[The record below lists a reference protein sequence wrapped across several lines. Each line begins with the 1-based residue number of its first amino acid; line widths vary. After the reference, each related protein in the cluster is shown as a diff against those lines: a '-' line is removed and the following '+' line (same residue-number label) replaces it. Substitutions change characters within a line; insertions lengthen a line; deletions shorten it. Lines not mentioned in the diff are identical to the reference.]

1 MNAKHLNRWSVWLLG
16 AVLTGCGNP
25 ADKVAKATISAD
37 ASGASSAA
45 AASPAASLGEA
56 RSYIFGPENSTISF
70 VGSKVTGHHD
80 GGFKKFSGE
89 LKTQGNKLANT
100 GNKVEIDTTSIWT
113 DTDRLT
119 GHLKTKDFFDVAQ
132 FPTSTFETVSIS
144 DNGTNSTVT
153 GKLTLHGITKEI
165 SFPATIKVGPDSV
178 DVDAQF
184 AINRLDFDIKFKG
197 MPNDLI
203 RNDVVL
209 KLKVRATP
217 AKA

>member
-1 MNAKHLNRWSVWLLG
+1 MLLG
-16 AVLTGCGNP
+16 VAILGGGCGNP
-25 ADKVAKATISAD
+25 ADKVAKATVNSETKTAD
-37 ASGASSAA
+37 GTAA
-45 AASPAASLGEA
+45 AASANA
-56 RSYIFGPENSTISF
+56 RSYVFGPENSSISF
-70 VGSKVTGHHD
+70 VGSKVTGKHD

-89 LKTQGNKLANT
+89 LKVEGNKLANT
-100 GNKVEIDTTSIWT
+100 GNKVEIDTTSIYT

-132 FPTSTFETVSIS
+132 FPTSTFETVRIA

-153 GKLTLHGITKEI
+153 GKLTLHGVTKEI
-165 SFPATIKVGPDSV
+165 SFPATIKVAADSV
-178 DVDAQF
+178 DVDAEF

-209 KLKVRATP
+209 KLKVKAAP

>member
-1 MNAKHLNRWSVWLLG
+1 MNAKNSNRYTVLLLA

-25 ADKVAKATISAD
+25 ADKVAKATVSSNANGGT
-37 ASGASSAA
+37 ATTTTSAA
-45 AASPAASLGEA
+45 DT
-56 RSYIFGPENSTISF
+56 RSYVFGPENSSISF
-70 VGSKVTGHHD
+70 IGSKVTGKHD

-89 LKTQGNKLANT
+89 LKAQGDKLAGA

-132 FPTSTFETVSIS
+132 FPTSTFETVSITE
-144 DNGTNSTVT
+144 NGTNSTVT

-165 SFPATIKVGPDSV
+165 SFPATIKVSAESV

-184 AINRLDFDIKFKG
+184 AINRLDFDVKFKG

-209 KLKVRATP
+209 KLKLKATP

>member
-1 MNAKHLNRWSVWLLG
+1 MNTIFLKRWASLL
-16 AVLTGCGNP
+16 AAATLAGCGNP
-25 ADKVAKATISAD
+25 ADKVAKATVSPDAKDNAGAATPSAN
-37 ASGASSAA
+37 
-45 AASPAASLGEA
+45 A
-56 RSYIFGPENSTISF
+56 RSFVFGPENSTVSF
-70 VGSKVTGHHD
+70 IGSKVTRNHD

-89 LKTQGNKLANT
+89 LKVEGNKLANT

-119 GHLKTKDFFDVAQ
+119 GHLQTKDFFDVAQ
-132 FPTSTFETVSIS
+132 FPTSTFETVSIT

-153 GKLTLHGITKEI
+153 GKLTLHGVTKEI

-184 AINRLDFDIKFKG
+184 AINRLDFDIKYKG
-197 MPNDLI
+197 MANDLI

-209 KLKVRATP
+209 KLKVKATP

>member
-1 MNAKHLNRWSVWLLG
+1 MNAKNWNRWSVLLLG
-16 AVLTGCGNP
+16 AVVAGCGNP
-25 ADKVAKATISAD
+25 ADKVAKATVNSSSDAGGAATTATAAAD
-37 ASGASSAA
+37 A
-45 AASPAASLGEA
+45 
-56 RSYIFGPENSTISF
+56 RSFVFGPENSTISF
-70 VGSKVTGHHD
+70 VGSKVTRSHD

-89 LKTQGNKLANT
+89 LKLAGNKLADT

-132 FPTSTFETVSIS
+132 FPTSTFETVSITE
-144 DNGTNSTVT
+144 NGTNSTVT

-165 SFPATIKVGPDSV
+165 SFPASIKISPDSV

-184 AINRLDFDIKFKG
+184 AINRLDFDIKYTG
-197 MPNDLI
+197 MANDLI
-203 RNDVVL
+203 RKDVVL

>member
-1 MNAKHLNRWSVWLLG
+1 MSDANGG
-16 AVLTGCGNP
+16 AT
-25 ADKVAKATISAD
+25 TT
-37 ASGASSAA
+37 ASTSAA
-45 AASPAASLGEA
+45 DA
-56 RSYIFGPENSTISF
+56 RSYVFGPENSSISF
-70 VGSKVTGHHD
+70 IGSKVTGHHD

-89 LKTQGNKLANT
+89 LKAQGDKLAST

-132 FPTSTFETVSIS
+132 YPTSTFETVSIT
-144 DNGTNSTVT
+144 DNGTNSLVT

-165 SFPATIKVGPDSV
+165 SFPATIKVSAASV

-209 KLKVRATP
+209 KLKVKATP
-217 AKA
+217 GKA

>member
-1 MNAKHLNRWSVWLLG
+1 MNTKDLNRWIVLLLG
-16 AVLTGCGNP
+16 VTILSGCGDP
-25 ADKVAKATISAD
+25 ADKVAKATVNSETKGGGTAAVAATAD
-37 ASGASSAA
+37 ARA
-45 AASPAASLGEA
+45 
-56 RSYIFGPENSTISF
+56 YVFGPENSSISF
-70 VGSKVTGHHD
+70 VGSKVTGKHD

-89 LKTQGNKLANT
+89 LKVEGNKLANT
-100 GNKVEIDTTSIWT
+100 GNKVEIDTTSIYT

-132 FPTSTFETVSIS
+132 FPTSTFETISIT

-153 GKLTLHGITKEI
+153 GKLTLHGVTKEI
-165 SFPATIKVGPDSV
+165 SFPATIKVSSDSV
-178 DVDAQF
+178 DVDADF

-209 KLKVRATP
+209 KLKVKAAP